1 MTAPPSVPTL
11 HQRGALPTERE
22 SRPAKRGSLMRHTA
36 IILALAAAVSF
47 AACGKKTP
55 PPAPPP
61 PPPVAPEPP
70 PPAPPPPKP
79 EVKPQ
84 VDEYARLKAMASDEI
99 DRLGLLQEVYFD
111 YDKSDVREADRAA
124 LSKNADTLKKFD
136 FLKVTIEGHCDE
148 RGTVDYN
155 LALGERRA
163 RAAYDYLVSL
173 GVPADR
179 LRTVSYGKEIP
190 VCSESS
196 EDCWQRNRRAKLTVS
211 GKTQ

>member
-1 MTAPPSVPTL
+1 MK
-11 HQRGALPTERE
+11 Q
-22 SRPAKRGSLMRHTA
+22 TA
-36 IILALAAAVSF
+36 IILMLAAAVSL
-47 AACGKKTP
+47 AACGKKP

-70 PPAPPPPKP
+70 PPAPEPPKP

-84 VDEYARLKAMASDEI
+84 VDEYTRLKAMSSDEL
-99 DRLGLLQEVYFD
+99 DRQGLLETIHFD
-111 YDKSDVREADRAA
+111 FDKSDIRETDRAVLA
-124 LSKNADTLKKFD
+124 KNAETLKKFD
-136 FLKVTIEGHCDE
+136 FIKVTVEGHCDE
-148 RGTVDYN
+148 RGTVEYN

-190 VCSESS
+190 LCTDSNES
-196 EDCWQRNRRAKLTVS
+196 CWQRNRRAKFTIS

>member
-1 MTAPPSVPTL
+1 
-11 HQRGALPTERE
+11 
-22 SRPAKRGSLMRHTA
+22 MRHTA
-36 IILALAAAVSF
+36 IILALAATVSF
-47 AACGKKTP
+47 AACGKKEP

-84 VDEYARLKAMASDEI
+84 VDEYSRLKSMASDEI
-99 DRLGLLQEVYFD
+99 DRMGLLQEVYFD
-111 YDKSDVREADRAA
+111 LDKSDIRASEQAA
-124 LSKNADTLKKFD
+124 LTKNAETLKKFD
-136 FLKVTIEGHCDE
+136 FLKVTVEGHCDE

-163 RAAYDYLVSL
+163 KAAYDYLVSL

-190 VCSESS
+190 VCTESA
-196 EDCWQRNRRAKLTVS
+196 EDCWQRNRRAKFTVS

>member
-1 MTAPPSVPTL
+1 
-11 HQRGALPTERE
+11 
-22 SRPAKRGSLMRHTA
+22 MRHTA
-36 IILALAAAVSF
+36 IILALAVAVSF

-111 YDKSDVREADRAA
+111 YDKSDLREADRAA
-124 LSKNADTLKKFD
+124 LSKNAETLKKFD
-136 FLKVTIEGHCDE
+136 FLKVTVEGHCDE
-148 RGTVDYN
+148 RGTVEYN
-155 LALGERRA
+155 LALGDRRA
-163 RAAYDYLVSL
+163 SSVREYLAARGVDPASLAVVSF
-173 GVPADR
+173 GEER
-179 LRTVSYGKEIP
+179 P
-190 VCSESS
+190 VDPGHDEAA
-196 EDCWQRNRRAKLTVS
+196 WARNRRAEFHAE
-211 GKTQ
+211 

>member
-1 MTAPPSVPTL
+1 
-11 HQRGALPTERE
+11 
-22 SRPAKRGSLMRHTA
+22 MRHTA
-36 IILALAAAVSF
+36 IILVLAAAVSF

-111 YDKSDVREADRAA
+111 YDKSDIREADRAA
-124 LSKNADTLKKFD
+124 MSKNADTLKKFD
-136 FLKVTIEGHCDE
+136 FLKVTLEGHCDE

-163 RAAYDYLVSL
+163 RAAYDYLISL
-173 GVPADR
+173 GVPAER

-190 VCSESS
+190 VCTESS
-196 EDCWQRNRRAKLTVS
+196 EACWQKNRRAKLTVS